1 MVYIKVHWR
10 GAFGW
15 GIQWTPDLR
24 TVILLPQDGATWV
37 QWRAYKVY
45 RALRTTYMLS
55 LMTLNNDY
63 QQECM
68 HRTSQG
74 MHVTDYSP
82 GGSGRDPQPPTQRT
96 LRGCV
101 KTLQI

>member
-1 MVYIKVHWR
+1 MSR
-10 GAFGW
+10 S
-15 GIQWTPDLR
+15 D
-24 TVILLPQDGATWV
+24 DGGTLGLGV
-37 QWRAYKVY
+37 PLDPREYMYCYWRAYKVH
-45 RALRTTYMLS
+45 RSLRTTSMLS
-55 LMTLNNDY
+55 LMTLDNDY